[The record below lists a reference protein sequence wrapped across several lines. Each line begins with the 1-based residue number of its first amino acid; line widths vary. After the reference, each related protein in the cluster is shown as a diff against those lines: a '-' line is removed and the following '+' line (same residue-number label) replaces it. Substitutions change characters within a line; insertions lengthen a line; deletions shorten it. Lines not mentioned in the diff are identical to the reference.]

1 MSDSSKL
8 LLTTM
13 MMVMEIF
20 IIIIMLS
27 MMMIMIEIRMTMMLL
42 MMLIKMEDDDNEE
55 DDDDDRNSNDDNG
68 ACWLS
73 EQCPCFHL
81 GPDGERQTEGT
92 DASRK
97 RDTRSS
103 AGHHKSEDTSDS
115 REDEAAVSLSS
126 LPSFFF
132 LSVSLDRILMRCHN
146 LNTRTPPTHIRLT
159 KQQ

>member
-1 MSDSSKL
+1 
-8 LLTTM
+8 
-13 MMVMEIF
+13 
-20 IIIIMLS
+20 MLS
-27 MMMIMIEIRMTMMLL
+27 MMMMIMIEIGMTMMLL
-42 MMLIKMEDDDNEE
+42 MMLIKMEDDD
-55 DDDDDRNSNDDNG
+55 DDDRDSSDDNG

-132 LSVSLDRILMRCHN
+132 LSVSPL
-146 LNTRTPPTHIRLT
+146 RTECNVTA
-159 KQQ
+159 